1 MKRFRL
7 FWLDKTM
14 EDVEGNDIADAFRRA
29 GYGGGAIRALDYY
42 KEVKDGL
49 VKNETGTVVRS
60 GN

>member
-14 EDVEGNDIADAFRRA
+14 EDIYGDDIADAFRRA

-42 KEVKDGL
+42 KEIKDGL
-49 VKNETGTVVRS
+49 EQSERRTS
-60 GN
+60 

>member
-1 MKRFRL
+1 MKKFRL

-14 EDVEGNDIADAFRRA
+14 EDVEGNDIADAFRHA

-49 VKNETGTVVRS
+49 DESKAGTVVRS

>member
-49 VKNETGTVVRS
+49 DESKAGTVVRS